1 MLFKYDLDFI
11 RIRVI
16 YSPEFYCVKEL
27 VLIIVF
33 LLVFQWMTNG
43 IKNSLM
49 GIHPHKCLGDTRA
62 HHRMIIGDN
71 AGKLKILSYLW
82 QNAEVMPVGDEL
94 GILRA
99 RRVTR
104 IAGERPSTA
113 WWRAEVFFGIGS
125 GV

>member
-1 MLFKYDLDFI
+1 
-11 RIRVI
+11 
-16 YSPEFYCVKEL
+16 
-27 VLIIVF
+27 
-33 LLVFQWMTNG
+33 
-43 IKNSLM
+43 M
-49 GIHPHKCLGDTRA
+49 GIHPHECLGDTRA

-71 AGKLKILSYLW
+71 EGKLKILSYLW

-113 WWRAEVFFGIGS
+113 RWRAGRVFWNRFRRVGRRGS
-125 GV
+125 LQ

>member
-1 MLFKYDLDFI
+1 
-11 RIRVI
+11 
-16 YSPEFYCVKEL
+16 
-27 VLIIVF
+27 
-33 LLVFQWMTNG
+33 
-43 IKNSLM
+43 
-49 GIHPHKCLGDTRA
+49 
-62 HHRMIIGDN
+62 MIIGDN

-113 WWRAEVFFGIGS
+113 RWRAELFLESVPACRAARVLTINA
-125 GV
+125 